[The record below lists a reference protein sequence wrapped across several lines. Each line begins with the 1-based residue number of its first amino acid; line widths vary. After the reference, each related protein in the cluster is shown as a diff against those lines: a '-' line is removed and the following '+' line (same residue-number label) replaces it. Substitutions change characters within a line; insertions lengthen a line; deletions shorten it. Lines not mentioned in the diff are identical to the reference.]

1 MASPQH
7 MKIRVLV
14 NGHDQKFWRPIQQQ
28 LEKTGLYEFKEDFWP
43 GHNQHNEEESRK
55 LLSWADVILS
65 EWALGNAVFYSK
77 NKLPHQKL
85 VVRFHAQELRTEYPA
100 NIDYAAVSTVIFV
113 GPHVMREAIEKFG
126 IPQEKARLVYN
137 FVDCNRFDLKKMGGE
152 EFNLGMI
159 GIVPENKR
167 IDRALDL
174 LEALLSY
181 DERYMLHIKGPQPF
195 SYPWLWAR
203 TKEREYYQAIYNR
216 INSSD
221 LLRYKVVFDPA
232 GNDIENWLTK
242 IGFILS
248 PSNAESFHMALA
260 EGMASGCIPVTW
272 ARNGVDEI
280 FEPNLLFDDV
290 AATAKFVNM
299 TRMSATRAALSAQSK
314 NYIRQSFDTAKTV
327 NHWHRLLSGE
337 TQTSPTIATPA
348 RFSAVIV
355 VWAID
360 AWRTFHRKEMLEAL
374 SCNLGRDVALLV
386 IEPGT
391 HYKTLLDRGL
401 CPEEEL
407 RAFAGLRPVQVAESI
422 FRMRILTS
430 GFPEGINVSPRL
442 LALRNNYSAAAQL
455 AVREIFG
462 AAPSLMHWIYKPDQI
477 KWIGENQRLIYEVYD
492 EYTMDFATGAI
503 HPDVARLEPEVLQKA
518 DHVFFTSNPLADRK
532 KAHCRSFDLVE
543 NGVDENAFLRFRIEA
558 DGAVGRQS
566 VGYLGNLSDF
576 FDWQT
581 MRSVCESMP
590 NVDFFFHGQ
599 VERNRLQSVIN
610 DVDYLMALPNTFF
623 SGRVSRPA
631 GAAAIN
637 RYDALIIPFV
647 VNDAMHA
654 VNPLKLWEYF
664 ATGRPVVSS
673 PMEAISVDETL
684 IRFARTPDE
693 WRHEIQAAL
702 TQPTERSVKRELAAK
717 EHSWSRMTAA
727 HAEVVKK
734 LLYLN

>member
-1 MASPQH
+1 
-7 MKIRVLV
+7 MKIKVLV

-28 LEKTGLYEFKEDFWP
+28 LEATGLYEFKEDFWP

-174 LEALLSY
+174 LEALLAY

-232 GNDIENWLTK
+232 GNDIEHWLKK

-260 EGMASGCIPVTW
+260 EGMASGCVPVTW
-272 ARNGVDEI
+272 RREGVGEI
-280 FEPNLLFDDV
+280 FQSNILFDDEASAAKFIDITRKSCTRALLGQQSKDYIRNNFDRATTV
-290 AATAKFVNM
+290 EAWRNLISPDAKEVMPATA
-299 TRMSATRAALSAQSK
+299 A
-314 NYIRQSFDTAKTV
+314 
-327 NHWHRLLSGE
+327 SGFN
-337 TQTSPTIATPA
+337 SV
-348 RFSAVIV
+348 VI

-360 AWRTFHRKEMLEAL
+360 AWSTFHRKEMLEAL
-374 SCNLGRDVALLV
+374 AKNLPDTTALLI

-391 HYKTLLDRGL
+391 HYKTLLDKGI
-401 CPEEEL
+401 CPEDEL
-407 RAFAGLRPVQVAESI
+407 RQFADLKPIKAAESI
-422 FRMRILTS
+422 FRLRILTS
-430 GFPEGINVSPRL
+430 GFPEGVSVSQVL
-442 LALRNNYSAAAQL
+442 KAAKGDYAGATKNAVKAL
-455 AVREIFG
+455 FG
-462 AAPSLMHWIYKPDQI
+462 DRATILHWIYKPDQA
-477 KWIGENQRLIYEVYD
+477 KWAVDNQPFIYEVYD
-492 EYTMDFATGAI
+492 EYTMDFSTGAI
-503 HPDVARLEPEVLQKA
+503 HPEVARLEPEVLKKA
-518 DHVFFTSNPLADRK
+518 NHVFFTSQPLADRK
-532 KAHCRSFDLVE
+532 KQHCMSWGIVG
-543 NGVDENAFLRFRIEA
+543 NGVDVQAFSRFSLNNIE
-558 DGAVGRQS
+558 GTGRKS

-576 FDWQT
+576 FDWPT
-581 MRSVCESMP
+581 MVEVCERLP
-590 NVDFFFHGQ
+590 DIDFFFHGQ
-599 VERNRLQSVIN
+599 VEHHRLGPVKGSVER
-610 DVDYLMALPNTFF
+610 LMALPNTFF
-623 SGRVSRPA
+623 TGRVTRPV
-631 GAAAIN
+631 GAAAVN

-647 VNDAMHA
+647 VNEAMHA

-664 ATGRPVVSS
+664 AAGKPVISS
-673 PMEAISVDETL
+673 PMDAIPVSAPL
-684 IRFARTPDE
+684 IRFATSPDE
-693 WRHEIQAAL
+693 WVMLICEETSSLQKFTADRVEL
-702 TQPTERSVKRELAAK
+702 SKR
-717 EHSWSRMTAA
+717 HSWASLTKS
-727 HAEVVKK
+727 HAEAIEASFT
-734 LLYLN
+734 